1 MGARR
6 IDLAAAGVAFYG
18 IFALF
23 PALTALVSVFGYVAD
38 PEVIEAAFREYSD
51 LLPPD
56 AAALIDAQLQGLM
69 QTHDSTL
76 GWASIL
82 SLGIALWSARLG
94 VGGLSRGLT
103 AVYGLPPRSGLMFYL
118 HGLAL
123 TAAMVM
129 VGVTAMVLLVVLPL
143 VLAVVPL
150 GGFYAIIAE
159 VLRWLV
165 ALAVVLAG
173 LMLFYRFGPN
183 RNGTPD
189 QPMVLWP
196 GVAVAVG
203 LLLAASIGLNWY
215 LAHFA
220 DYNRVYGS
228 IGAVI
233 ILLLWFYVAAYAV
246 LLGGVTNAVMEGRAN
261 QR

>member
-23 PALTALVSVFGYVAD
+23 PTIAAVVSIFGYFAD
-38 PEVIEAAFREYSD
+38 PDIIETAFRDYSE

-56 AAALIDAQLQGLM
+56 AVDLIGVQLQGLM

-76 GWASIL
+76 GWASLL

-94 VGGLSRGLT
+94 VGGLSRGLS
-103 AVYGLPPRSGLMFYL
+103 AVYGLPPRSGLMFYV
-118 HGLAL
+118 HALAL
-123 TAAMVM
+123 TGAMVM
-129 VGVTAMVLLVVLPL
+129 VGVTAMALLVVLPI
-143 VLAVVPL
+143 VMAVFPL
-150 GGFYAIIAE
+150 GGFYAVIAE
-159 VLRWLV
+159 VLRWLI
-165 ALAVVLAG
+165 ALAVVVAG
-173 LMLFYRFGPN
+173 LALFYRFGPN
-183 RNGTPD
+183 RDGRSDRTT
-189 QPMVLWP
+189 VLWS
-196 GVAVAVG
+196 GIIVAVV
-203 LLLAASIGLNWY
+203 LMLAASAGLNLY

-233 ILLLWFYVAAYAV
+233 VLMLWFYVAAYAV
-246 LLGGVTNAVMEGRAN
+246 LLGGVTNAVLEGRAHG
-261 QR
+261 